1 MRASGLRS
9 KTMRKRL
16 RRVLALSAIGVSGLL
31 APLAC
36 SSSTVLTPISTL
48 GEGGPRSEGGS
59 FDASTEPRDA
69 AKDSGRDADAGD
81 ASPPCLDERLDGGPE
96 PSTKCPK
103 TGPCAAACER
113 LVPRYKAGV
122 ATAAATCI
130 ANLRSC
136 TSAAEVLPCV
146 DLALGRACADPT
158 ATPYCT
164 PLVTACDPN
173 AGGVG
178 SVISQ
183 DGCVSFASG
192 MSPSGRAAFAS
203 CIQSKIASGTC
214 AKDVGSCADEIRQ

>member
-1 MRASGLRS
+1 MRANALRS
-9 KTMRKRL
+9 KAMLERL
-16 RRVLALSAIGVSGLL
+16 PRILTLSALGLSSL
-31 APLAC
+31 VAPLAC
-36 SSSTVLTPISTL
+36 SSTVLTPISTVFPEA
-48 GEGGPRSEGGS
+48 GSPFEGGS
-59 FDASTEPRDA
+59 FDGATAPDA
-69 AKDSGRDADAGD
+69 ARDSGRDGDAGD
-81 ASPPCLDERLDGGPE
+81 AGPACLDERLDGGPE

>member
-1 MRASGLRS
+1 MRANAIRS
-9 KTMRKRL
+9 KAMLQRL
-16 RRVLALSAIGVSGLL
+16 PRILALSAIGLSGLL
-31 APLAC
+31 APLGC
-36 SSSTVLTPISTL
+36 SSSTVLTPISTTL
-48 GEGGPRSEGGS
+48 GEGGPTSEGS
-59 FDASTEPRDA
+59 FDASAEARDA
-69 AKDSGRDADAGD
+69 AKDAGRDADAGD
-81 ASPPCLDERLDGGPE
+81 ASACLDERLDGGPE

-103 TGPCAAACER
+103 TGPCAVACER

-136 TSAAEVLPCV
+136 TSAPEVLPCV

-158 ATPYCT
+158 AAPYCT

-178 SVISQ
+178 SIISQ
-183 DGCVSFASG
+183 SGCESFAIG
-192 MSPSGRAAFAS
+192 MSASGRAAFAS

-214 AKDVGSCADEIRQ
+214 AKDVGSCADEVRQ